1 MLALAPLMPFTA
13 HWNFYSSSQTS
24 KDLMIAS
31 RLATVAASDFLCWFP
46 VGLLGVLASSG
57 VTIPGEVNVAMA
69 IFVLPVNSAI
79 NPFLYTLNLILE
91 RRQKARE
98 ERLQRLLEQAR
109 RQGKESSPGKI

>member
-69 IFVLPVNSAI
+69 IFVLPLNSAL
-79 NPFLYTLNLILE
+79 NPFLYAFIVIME
-91 RRQKARE
+91 RR
-98 ERLQRLLEQAR
+98 RLEAEKRLLRSILSAQKPIATINE
-109 RQGKESSPGKI
+109 